1 LADLFT
7 DAESLR
13 VACQSYLQ
21 IVGPFYAFVELCLFL
36 SSSSQEARRRVWPV
50 MGAAARLVVV
60 VYLGV

>member
-13 VACQSYLQ
+13 VACQSDLQ

-36 SSSSQEARRRVWPV
+36 S
-50 MGAAARLVVV
+50 
-60 VYLGV
+60 